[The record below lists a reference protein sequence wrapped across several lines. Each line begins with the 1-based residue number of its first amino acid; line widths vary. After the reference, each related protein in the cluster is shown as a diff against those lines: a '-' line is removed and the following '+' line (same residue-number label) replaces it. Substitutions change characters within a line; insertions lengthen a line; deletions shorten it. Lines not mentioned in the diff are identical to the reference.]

1 MITTP
6 SRAGICMRLVLRGRY
21 VVRIDRAEVQTSS
34 VSPGCYTGSPKFS
47 DRADT
52 PSITS
57 AVLWILWMQSWVV
70 GLRFPLIGITL
81 SSAAT
86 ATLFS
91 RSLPSAAVIETFAMS
106 DPASPRRARSRLSVV
121 HRKLLRRQKQSALN
135 PPSPHCPR
143 KRR

>member
-6 SRAGICMRLVLRGRY
+6 SRVGICMRLVLRGRY
-21 VVRIDRAEVQTSS
+21 VVRIDRAEVQTNS
-34 VSPGCYTGSPKFS
+34 VFPGCYTGSPKFS

-57 AVLWILWMQSWVV
+57 AVLWNLWIQSWVV

-91 RSLPSAAVIETFAMS
+91 RSLPSASVIETFAMS
-106 DPASPRRARSRLSVV
+106 DPASSRRARSRLSVV